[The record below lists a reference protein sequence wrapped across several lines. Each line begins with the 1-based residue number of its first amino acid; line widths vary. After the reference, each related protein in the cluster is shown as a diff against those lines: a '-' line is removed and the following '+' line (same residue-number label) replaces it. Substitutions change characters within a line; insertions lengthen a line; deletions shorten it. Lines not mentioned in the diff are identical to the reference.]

1 MSTPDRRARD
11 KDRDAAIEIVE
22 AAWSEGQIVDADRD
36 HRVEALLRAETLAEI
51 QMLTH
56 DLQLPGSPVAVA
68 TESPYG
74 EPPVVTSGAP
84 DYATPQ
90 QVTTKSGRRSG
101 GVALIVLVVVIA
113 VVGGVIA
120 GLVAVVQGVDSTLE
134 AVASSE
140 APLPGEP
147 AEEGVNTL
155 SRDGYAELLD
165 DLETVVGSTEAF
177 EAVLYPGYAVVSLPV
192 DGTSQRESRWYW
204 NGELDDLDSRGTA
217 SYQRFDLTEVDMDVV
232 IRLVKRVRGMVEEP
246 TSFYAILRAP
256 DEPGGQAISVY
267 ASNEYSESGYL
278 LATAEGKVLYNSA
291 KP

>member
-36 HRVEALLRAETLAEI
+36 HRVGALLRAETLAEI
-51 QMLTH
+51 PMLTH

-74 EPPVVTSGAP
+74 EPPP
-84 DYATPQ
+84 R
-90 QVTTKSGRRSG
+90 RRSG
-101 GVALIVLVVVIA
+101 GVAVVVLAVVIA
-113 VVGGVIA
+113 VVGVVVA
-120 GLVAVVQGVDSTLE
+120 GLVAVVQGVGSTLD
-134 AVASSE
+134 AVTASE
-140 APLPGEP
+140 APLPGEA
-147 AEEGVNTL
+147 AENGVNTL

-177 EAVLYPGYAVVSLPV
+177 EAVLYPEYGVVSLPV

-204 NGELDDLDSRGTA
+204 NGEVDDLDSRGTS
-217 SYQRFDLTEVDMDVV
+217 SYQRFDLRDVDMDVV
-232 IRLVKRVRGMVEEP
+232 VRLVKRVRRMVEEP

-256 DEPGGQAISVY
+256 DEPGGQAIWVY

-278 LATAEGKVLYNSA
+278 LATAEGKILYNSA